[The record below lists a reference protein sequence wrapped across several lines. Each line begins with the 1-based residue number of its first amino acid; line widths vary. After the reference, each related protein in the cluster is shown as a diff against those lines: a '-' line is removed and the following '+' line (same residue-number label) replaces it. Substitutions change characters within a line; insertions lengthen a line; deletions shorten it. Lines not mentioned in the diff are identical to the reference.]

1 MSDITRGASYNNVLP
16 SLNLNFEFPNDQFV
30 RVGLAKTLARGRM
43 DDMKAGNSVSISPT
57 DHAWSGSGGNPEL
70 KPWLANSAD
79 LSYERYF
86 DKHSYVAVAGFY
98 KKLLNYIYNQT
109 SQYDFTGTPNPTA
122 LQPQGP
128 IGLYT
133 RPANGTGGNVKG
145 IELSGALDAGTL
157 VSALDGFGL
166 QASASYT
173 TSNLHPD
180 GPDDPSKLPGLSP
193 VVAGLTVYYEKN
205 GFAARI
211 ASTYR
216 SDYIGE
222 ITDFAGDRALEYVR
236 HELITDFQTSY
247 EFQNGPAK
255 GLMILFQ
262 VNNLTNTPFIDY
274 SGNVT
279 QTRDYETFGR
289 EIFFGLN
296 YKF

>member
-1 MSDITRGASYNNVLP
+1 VNA
-16 SLNLNFEFPNDQFV
+16 
-30 RVGLAKTLARGRM
+30 TL
-43 DDMKAGNSVSISPT
+43 
-57 DHAWSGSGGNPEL
+57 
-70 KPWLANSAD
+70 
-79 LSYERYF
+79 
-86 DKHSYVAVAGFY
+86 
-98 KKLLNYIYNQT
+98 
-109 SQYDFTGTPNPTA
+109 
-122 LQPQGP
+122 
-128 IGLYT
+128 
-133 RPANGTGGNVKG
+133 
-145 IELSGALDAGTL
+145 
-157 VSALDGFGL
+157 
-166 QASASYT
+166 
-173 TSNLHPD
+173 
-180 GPDDPSKLPGLSP
+180 
-193 VVAGLTVYYEKN
+193 YYEKN